1 MVEVNDKVSEKPQGH
16 HYTSKHVS
24 IMSDKTQVFPDSI
37 QPQTPAVDEV
47 SNLETNSDKKSTS
60 KKVAA
65 IGAGIAGGVG
75 AIAWDTYGAEVSA
88 EIEEE
93 VNPTPTDTSEENS
106 QPTTPSDST
115 STDTVPQTPT
125 EPQQPADSTHTNA
138 NIHVVPDHLA
148 IANMP
153 DSMSFN
159 EAFDAARQSMGSGAL
174 FEWRGELYHTCHP
187 DEYAALPQEMKNL
200 FADAWTAHESHTDGV
215 EVVPEEEGVAYVFDL
230 NSSSNGTDHPTDNSD
245 NIPGDDSNTP
255 TDDYTAYT
263 DTNPVDADYDNNY
276 DGADDFINPEDMVA

>member
-1 MVEVNDKVSEKPQGH
+1 
-16 HYTSKHVS
+16 
-24 IMSDKTQVFPDSI
+24 MSDKTQILPDSN
-37 QPQTPAVDEV
+37 QPQTSIKE
-47 SNLETNSDKKSTS
+47 EISTS
-60 KKVAA
+60 EANTNKKGFPKLVVAV
-65 IGAGIAGGVG
+65 GGGIVAGVG
-75 AIAWDTYGAEVSA
+75 AISWDAYGAEISA

-93 VNPTPTDTSEENS
+93 TTAINTTEE
-106 QPTTPSDST
+106 QTETTTATDST
-115 STDTVPQTPT
+115 STTNDQTNPATT
-125 EPQQPADSTHTNA
+125 ETHQATNEVHS
-138 NIHVVPDHLA
+138 NVHVTAIPDHLA

-153 DSMSFN
+153 DSMSFD
-159 EAFDAARQSMGSGAL
+159 EAFGAARQSMGAGAL

-230 NSSSNGTDHPTDNSD
+230 NSSTDEADQPTDTALADD
-245 NIPGDDSNTP
+245 NDTP

-263 DTNPVDADYDNNY
+263 DENPIDTDYDNNY